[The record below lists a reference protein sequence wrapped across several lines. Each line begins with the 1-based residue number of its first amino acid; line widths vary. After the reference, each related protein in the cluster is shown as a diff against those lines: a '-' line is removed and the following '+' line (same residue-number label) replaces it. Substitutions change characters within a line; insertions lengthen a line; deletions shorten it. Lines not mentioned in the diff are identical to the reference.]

1 MEDRIKSTPNEYLP
15 LRDVVF
21 KTLRENILK
30 GILKPKQRLMELQ
43 LAEELGVS
51 RTPIREAMR
60 MLELEGLVVMIPR
73 RGAIVAEITKKDLED
88 VLEVRCALEELAV
101 ALACAKITKQQIE
114 ELKQT
119 VLEFQHAME
128 DNDITSL
135 AEKDVAFHDIIF
147 AATNNPRLIQLLNNL
162 REQMYRYRV
171 EYLKDKKTHIILVK
185 EHETIIQNLEQRD
198 VENAKKNISR
208 HITNQVYNVSRYIDL
223 SAEKSNNNF
232 DTIS

>member
-1 MEDRIKSTPNEYLP
+1 MEDRLKSTQNEYLP

-21 KTLRENILK
+21 KTLREDILK
-30 GILKPKQRLMELQ
+30 GKLKPKQRLMELQ
-43 LAEELGVS
+43 LANELGVS

-73 RGAIVAEITKKDLED
+73 KGAIVAEITKKDLED

-101 ALACAKITKQQIE
+101 ALACAKITKLQIE
-114 ELKQT
+114 ELKQK
-119 VLEFQHAME
+119 VIEFQHAME

-171 EYLKDKKTHIILVK
+171 EYLKDKQTHILLVK
-185 EHETIIQNLEQRD
+185 EHETIIENLEQRD
-198 VENAKKNISR
+198 VERAKKNISK
-208 HITNQVYNVSRYIDL
+208 HITNQVNNVSRYIDL
-223 SAEKSNNNF
+223 SSEKS
-232 DTIS
+232 